1 MPDKPYVYSE
11 HQQYIDSCVLMD
23 HPKEVF
29 EKFDHIFLSG
39 YVAGEM
45 DNLRKNGKTEE
56 TKFQARRACR
66 YIDENEDKIT
76 YLIRE
81 TDYDLPE
88 DFDKDNM
95 DNKIISILYK
105 MWKNDNTF
113 IAYSND
119 ILFRQKC
126 KKLGIPYSKFEPAE
140 FDGEKYTG
148 YKILEM
154 SEYELAN
161 WYESET
167 KANLWNLN
175 INEYLL
181 LKVNNSI
188 VDKQRWTQ
196 QGFKGIVKKDFKSMM
211 FGNLKPKDIFQELCI
226 DSLHNNQFTAIT
238 GKPGSGKSLCS
249 LMYIMWALQ
258 YQKYDTCVVMYNPTK
273 VRGAVDMGFY
283 SGNSI
288 EKGLQNFIG
297 NMLITKFGDKSI
309 VDNLITQDK
318 IRLIPMADSRG
329 MEITDN
335 QILYITEAQNTTP
348 DLMKLALSRCSK
360 DAKIIIEGDPYQQ
373 VDKVEYVGKNN
384 GLLRAIDVFKN
395 EDMFGCV
402 HLPNVWRSRMADI
415 SDKM

>member
-1 MPDKPYVYSE
+1 MAPK
-11 HQQYIDSCVLMD
+11 YIDTNVLLLYS
-23 HPKEVF
+23 KEVF
-29 EKFDHIFLSG
+29 DKYLDVQLSG
-39 YVAGEM
+39 FVLGEL
-45 DNLRKNGKTEE
+45 DKLKKFGNTEE
-56 TKFQARRACR
+56 VKYQARRATR
-66 YIDENEDKIT
+66 NIEANKDKIT
-76 YLIRE
+76 YIIDE
-81 TDYDLPE
+81 TDYNNLPSCY
-88 DFDKDNM
+88 DKDIM
-95 DNKIISILYK
+95 DNKIISLLK
-105 MWKNDNTF
+105 EQHDKDNTF
-113 IAYSND
+113 VAFSND
-119 ILFRQKC
+119 LLFRAKC
-126 KKLGIPYSKFEPAE
+126 KSLNIPCEKFEPL
-140 FDGEKYTG
+140 DSNDDTYTG
-148 YKILEM
+148 YSIVDM

-181 LKVNNSI
+181 LKVNDSI

-196 QGFKGIVKKDFKSMM
+196 QGFKSIVKKDFKSMM
-211 FGNLKPKDIFQELCI
+211 FGNLKPKDIYQELCI

-273 VRGAVDMGFY
+273 VSGAVDMGYY

-384 GLLRAIDVFKN
+384 GLLKAIEVFKN

>member
-1 MPDKPYVYSE
+1 MPDKPCQSP
-11 HQQYIDSCVLMD
+11 YIDSNVLMD
-23 HPKEVF
+23 HPKKVF
-29 EKFDHIFLSG
+29 EDFSDSGIQLSG
-39 YVAGEM
+39 FVLGEL
-45 DNLRKNGKTEE
+45 DNLKKNGKSEE
-56 TKFQARRACR
+56 VKFQARRATR
-66 YIDENEDKIT
+66 YINANRDKIT
-76 YLIRE
+76 YIIDE
-81 TDYDLPE
+81 TDYNNLPSC
-88 DFDKDNM
+88 FDKGIM
-95 DNKIISILYK
+95 DNKIISLLKVLYEK
-105 MWKNDNTF
+105 DNNT

-119 ILFRQKC
+119 MLFRAKC
-126 KKLGIPYSKFEPAE
+126 DSLNITCKQYEPT
-140 FDGEKYTG
+140 DYDDEKYTG
-148 YKILEM
+148 YTILDM

-196 QGFKGIVKKDFKSMM
+196 QGFKSIVKKDFKSMM

-283 SGNSI
+283 SGDSVQ
-288 EKGLQNFIG
+288 KGMQNFIG
-297 NMLITKFGDKSI
+297 NMLITKFGDKGI

-384 GLLRAIDVFKN
+384 GLLKAIEVFKN

>member
-1 MPDKPYVYSE
+1 MPNKPYIDSS

-23 HPKEVF
+23 NPKEVF
-29 EKFDHIFLSG
+29 EKFEHIFLSG
-39 YVAGEM
+39 YVTGEM

-126 KKLGIPYSKFEPAE
+126 KDLGIPYSKFEPT
-140 FDGEKYTG
+140 DNDVDMYTG
-148 YKILEM
+148 YKVVDL

-181 LKVNNSI
+181 LKVNDSI

-196 QGFKGIVKKDFKSMM
+196 QGFKSIVKKDFKSMM
-211 FGNLKPKDIFQELCI
+211 FGNLKPKDIYQELCI

-238 GKPGSGKSLCS
+238 GKPGSGKSLSS

-258 YQKYDTCVVMYNPTK
+258 YQKYDSCIIMYNPTK

-283 SGNSI
+283 SGDSVQ
-288 EKGLQNFIG
+288 KGMQNFIG
-297 NMLITKFGDKSI
+297 NMLITKFGDKGI

>member
-1 MPDKPYVYSE
+1 MPDKPCQSP
-11 HQQYIDSCVLMD
+11 YIDSNVLMD
-23 HPKEVF
+23 HPKKVF
-29 EKFDHIFLSG
+29 EDFSDSGIQLSG
-39 YVAGEM
+39 FVLGEL
-45 DNLRKNGKTEE
+45 DNLKKNGKSEE
-56 TKFQARRACR
+56 VKFQARRATR
-66 YIDENEDKIT
+66 YINANRDKIK
-76 YLIRE
+76 YIIDE
-81 TDYDLPE
+81 TDYNNLPSC
-88 DFDKDNM
+88 FDKEIM
-95 DNKIISILYK
+95 DNKIISLLKVLYEK
-105 MWKNDNTF
+105 DNNT

-119 ILFRQKC
+119 MLFRAKC
-126 KKLGIPYSKFEPAE
+126 DSLNITCKQYEPT
-140 FDGEKYTG
+140 DYDDKKYTG
-148 YKILEM
+148 YTILDM

-196 QGFKGIVKKDFKSMM
+196 QGFKSIVKKDFKSMM

-283 SGNSI
+283 SGDSVQ
-288 EKGLQNFIG
+288 KGMQNFIG
-297 NMLITKFGDKSI
+297 NMLITKFGDKGI

-384 GLLRAIDVFKN
+384 GLLKAIEVFKN
-395 EDMFGCV
+395 EDMFGCI

>member
-1 MPDKPYVYSE
+1 LPDKPYVNSD

-23 HPKEVF
+23 NPKEIF
-29 EKFDHIFLSG
+29 EKFNHIFLSG

-45 DNLRKNGKTEE
+45 DNLRKYGKTEE

-66 YIDENEDKIT
+66 YIDDNEDKIT

-88 DFDKDNM
+88 DYDKDNM

-113 IAYSND
+113 VAYSND

-126 KKLGIPYSKFEPAE
+126 KDLGIPYSKFEPTE
-140 FDGEKYTG
+140 SNGEKYTG
-148 YKILEM
+148 YTILEM

-181 LKVNNSI
+181 LKVNDSI

-196 QGFKGIVKKDFKSMM
+196 QGFKSIVKKDFKSMM
-211 FGNLKPKDIFQELCI
+211 FGNLKPKDIYQELCI

-258 YQKYDTCVVMYNPTK
+258 YQKYDV
-273 VRGAVDMGFY
+273 
-283 SGNSI
+283 
-288 EKGLQNFIG
+288 
-297 NMLITKFGDKSI
+297 
-309 VDNLITQDK
+309 
-318 IRLIPMADSRG
+318 
-329 MEITDN
+329 
-335 QILYITEAQNTTP
+335 
-348 DLMKLALSRCSK
+348 
-360 DAKIIIEGDPYQQ
+360 
-373 VDKVEYVGKNN
+373 
-384 GLLRAIDVFKN
+384 
-395 EDMFGCV
+395 
-402 HLPNVWRSRMADI
+402 
-415 SDKM
+415 